1 MLVCHCKGVSDRAVR
16 RTVRAGANTASQV
29 GEECGAGTCC
39 GGCIQTINEIIHTES
54 SAVERNVTQ
63 PVTLPTAHSNV

>member
-1 MLVCHCKGVSDRAVR
+1 MLVCHCNGVSDRTIR

-39 GGCIQTINEIIHTES
+39 GGCVQTINEIIHTES
-54 SAVERNVTQ
+54 SAAERNVTP
-63 PVTLPTAHSNV
+63 PVSLPIAHSNV